1 MAKLRKQRR
10 SARQAH
16 GDRAVRAPWLP
27 ALSAR
32 SQALIFALIA
42 LIVSALLH
50 FSSDKFADPDGFY
63 HFRHAA
69 LYGEGNLFSPA
80 FPWIPF
86 SVIGKYSAD
95 IWYGFHVL
103 LIPFTWIGDP
113 VWAMRLAGVGLT
125 WAFLLT
131 IYCACVK
138 LDLKPAWLWPFALL
152 VSSAFLLHR
161 VTMLRP
167 QVLSLGLTVLL
178 LAQIV
183 LGNLRGVFVIAFAIA
198 WVHLSLFF
206 APLILLGLFPAIK
219 IFTDKEL
226 RWQEFVAGCAGLVAG
241 WLLRPNPLGAASIAY
256 VQVVDLTLANFAHA
270 PLEFGSE
277 LRPLVL
283 AYYSNYLPFIL
294 LWLASL
300 LFVLWRAIASRSQF
314 AVSIKTALLL
324 SAMLSSVFFLV
335 AILFARRG
343 FDFCSAFGV
352 LVLAWAVGE
361 IMPGKNWP
369 RLAVVGLFSVLAVYG
384 VTQRNRVVALG
395 WDVNQAEPAAR
406 WLHANSN
413 PGDVVF
419 NFRWAYFPELFFWN
433 TKNVYTSGMDPIFQ
447 YAFDPQLYLSGLK
460 IAARQP
466 SLLCPTGDCADPA
479 GVDAFK
485 LLKERYRARYVYLL
499 KEFDANAYFHFL
511 SDSRFALRYEDRG
524 AAVFEAL

>member
-10 SARQAH
+10 AARKAQAELIGAAWLLTPSARGEAI
-16 GDRAVRAPWLP
+16 L
-27 ALSAR
+27 
-32 SQALIFALIA
+32 FALVA

-50 FSSDKFADPDGFY
+50 FSSDKFADPDAFY

-86 SVIGKYSAD
+86 SVIAKYSAD

-113 VWAMRLAGVGLT
+113 VLAMRLAGVVLT
-125 WAFLLT
+125 WSFLLT
-131 IYCACVK
+131 IYCACAK
-138 LDLKPAWLWPFALL
+138 LELKPAWLWPFALL

-183 LGNLRGVFVIAFAIA
+183 VGNLRGVFIIAFAIA

-206 APLILLGLFPAIK
+206 APLFLLGLFLAIK
-219 IFTDKEL
+219 IFTDRKL
-226 RWQEFVAGCAGLVAG
+226 CWQEFVAGCAGLVAG

-256 VQVVDLTLANFAHA
+256 VQVVDLTLANLAHA

-300 LFVLWRAIASRSQF
+300 LFLLWRAIGKRSQF
-314 AVSIKTALLL
+314 ALSMKTALLL
-324 SAMLSSVFFLV
+324 SAMLSAVFFLV
-335 AILFARRG
+335 ALLFARRG

-352 LVLAWAVGE
+352 LVLALAVGE
-361 IMPGKNWP
+361 IMPGKKWP

-384 VTQRNRVVALG
+384 VTQRHRVVALG

-419 NFRWAYFPELFFWN
+419 NFRWSYFPELFFWN

-460 IAARQP
+460 IAAQRP
-466 SLLCPTGDCADPA
+466 SLLCPTGVCADPA
-479 GVDAFK
+479 SVDTIK

-511 SDSRFALRYEDRG
+511 SDPRFALRYEDRG

>member
-1 MAKLRKQRR
+1 MAKLRKQRQR
-10 SARQAH
+10 AARKAQAEPI
-16 GDRAVRAPWLP
+16 GAAWLP
-27 ALSAR
+27 KLSAR
-32 SQALIFALIA
+32 AEAILFAFIA

-50 FSSDKFADPDGFY
+50 FSSDRFADPDGFY

-69 LYGEGNLFSPA
+69 LYGEGNLFSSA
-80 FPWIPF
+80 FPWLPF
-86 SVIGKYSAD
+86 SVMGKYSAD
-95 IWYGFHVL
+95 IWYGFHIL

-113 VWAMRLAGVGLT
+113 VLAMHLAGLVLT

-131 IYCACVK
+131 IYCACAK
-138 LDLKPAWLWPFALL
+138 LELKSAWIWPFALL

-161 VTMLRP
+161 VTMPRP

-178 LAQIV
+178 LEQIV
-183 LGNLRGVFVIAFAIA
+183 HGRLRGVFVITFAIA

-219 IFTDKEL
+219 IFTVREL

-256 VQVVDLTLANFAHA
+256 IQVVDLTLANFAHA
-270 PLEFGSE
+270 PLEFGAE

-283 AYYSNYLPFIL
+283 TYSSNYLPFIL

-300 LFVLWRAIASRSQF
+300 LFLLWRAIGKRSQF
-314 AVSIKTALLL
+314 ALSIKTALLL
-324 SAMLSSVFFLV
+324 SAILSSVFFLV

-352 LVLAWAVGE
+352 LVLALAVGE
-361 IMPGKNWP
+361 IMPGKKWP
-369 RLAVVGLFSVLAVYG
+369 RVAVVGLFCVLAVYS
-384 VTQRNRVVALG
+384 VTQRHRVVALG

-406 WLHANSN
+406 WLGANSN
-413 PGDVVF
+413 AGDVVF
-419 NFRWAYFPELFFWN
+419 NFRWYYFPELFFWN

-460 IAARQP
+460 IAAHLP
-466 SLLCPTGDCADPA
+466 SLLCPTGACADPA

-485 LLKERYRARYVYLL
+485 LFKERYRARYIYLL